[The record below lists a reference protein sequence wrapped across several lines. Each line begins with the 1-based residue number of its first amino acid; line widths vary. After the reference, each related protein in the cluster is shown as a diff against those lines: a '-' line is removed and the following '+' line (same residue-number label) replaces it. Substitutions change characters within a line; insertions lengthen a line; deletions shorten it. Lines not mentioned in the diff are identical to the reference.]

1 MSTKFVSKKY
11 IHIGSIDIVARG
23 NIIIH
28 GDRWRGINRAKK
40 CESHFDFGF
49 GMKGVSSKTM

>member
-1 MSTKFVSKKY
+1 MH
-11 IHIGSIDIVARG
+11 IHIGPIDIMARG
-23 NIIIH
+23 DIITH
-28 GDRWRGINRAKK
+28 GEKWRRNNRAKK